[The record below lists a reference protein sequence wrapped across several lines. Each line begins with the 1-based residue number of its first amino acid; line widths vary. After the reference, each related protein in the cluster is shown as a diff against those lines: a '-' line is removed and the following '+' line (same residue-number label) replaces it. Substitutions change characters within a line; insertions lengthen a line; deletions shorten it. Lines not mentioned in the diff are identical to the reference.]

1 MGIPLRWYALLPRA
15 SWGPRLPHPARSLG
29 ADGSRPPSGAVGA
42 PASPPSPPSRT
53 YAKQGFVHL
62 ASQVAKGLRPTK
74 PPVLRKC
81 GGLPWAG
88 WAARFR
94 SRWIVGGDTP
104 PHHPPDLSRGA
115 PGASLSVGARLRPSA
130 GSAPSPALRRLR
142 RSAPGAAPP
151 CRWLRHSAA
160 LYLVRRLRPCTLRAV
175 SASAMA

>member
-115 PGASLSVGARLRPSA
+115 PGASLSVGARLRPVSALPRPPRSA
-130 GSAPSPALRRLR
+130 GFAAPRPGRLR
-142 RSAPGAAPP
+142 PSLAPP
-151 CRWLRHSAA
+151 QRRP
-160 LYLVRRLRPCTLRAV
+160 YRVRLRPCTLRAV
-175 SASAMA
+175 SASAIA